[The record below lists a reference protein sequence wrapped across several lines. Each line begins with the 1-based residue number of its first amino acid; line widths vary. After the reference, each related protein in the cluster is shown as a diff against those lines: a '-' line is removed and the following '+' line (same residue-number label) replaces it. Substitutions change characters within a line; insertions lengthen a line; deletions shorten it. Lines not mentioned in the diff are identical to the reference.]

1 MHLEVLHGVAE
12 DGPEELGRG
21 ATSQHPTRR
30 PQHIDYAVVGD
41 GGGEVTQGREEEA
54 NGMLTQGENIT
65 GMGSPHRDVQ
75 REEEES
81 EERENEEEHEVE
93 IEDKDEE
100 AEAEEVRV
108 VEAREDFEVGGLA
121 EEGDGRTVLVESE
134 NFVFRV
140 RPEEIE
146 FEL

>member
-12 DGPEELGRG
+12 EGPEELGKG
-21 ATSQHPTRR
+21 ATTHHPTRR
-30 PQHIDYAVVGD
+30 PQHIEYAVVEEGGD
-41 GGGEVTQGREEEA
+41 AETWTERETVT
-54 NGMLTQGENIT
+54 
-65 GMGSPHRDVQ
+65 GSDDVHTDVE

-81 EERENEEEHEVE
+81 EEVENEEEHKEVE
-93 IEDKDEE
+93 EDTESEE
-100 AEAEEVRV
+100 IKVEES
-108 VEAREDFEVGGLA
+108 REEREGFEVSELA
-121 EEGDGRTVLVESE
+121 EDGDGRTVLVESE

>member
-12 DGPEELGRG
+12 EGPEELGKG
-21 ATSQHPTRR
+21 ATTHHPTRR
-30 PQHIDYAVVGD
+30 PQHIEYVMVDD
-41 GGGEVTQGREEEA
+41 EENKETWMERKTVTGSDDVLIDEE
-54 NGMLTQGENIT
+54 
-65 GMGSPHRDVQ
+65 

-81 EERENEEEHEVE
+81 DEVENDEEHRGGMKEGNE
-93 IEDKDEE
+93 S
-100 AEAEEVRV
+100 EEV
-108 VEAREDFEVGGLA
+108 VEEGVEVREGFEVSDLG